1 MPVFNRAIGC
11 KTLDFWLFLGCGKG
25 KIIEKSAAQET
36 SCPLQ
41 EILSKLSDV

>member
-1 MPVFNRAIGC
+1 MPGFNRAIRG
-11 KTLDFWLFLGCGKG
+11 KALDYWLFLGCGKG